1 MSKDTTPKSTAY
13 LPIIGVFAASIL
25 VVPAIADELDGP
37 AGAAPEETA
46 IQEADSGRDGW
57 LDTIALTGAV
67 GNDGNFDGVIV
78 GLEYERVLGESFGIG
93 AVVEYTGGSMDSLLL
108 AMPLSYRHGQWRFQ
122 VAPGFADSYRGKD
135 YVTRIGAGYEIGL
148 DRWIISPNA
157 RIDFI
162 DEREVVSFG
171 VSFRA
176 GF

>member
-1 MSKDTTPKSTAY
+1 MSGHSSQRSIFA
-13 LPIIGVFAASIL
+13 LASVVLLAVFAEFD
-25 VVPAIADELDGP
+25 PAMAEEPGEDEGKESRGP
-37 AGAAPEETA
+37 
-46 IQEADSGRDGW
+46 SR
-57 LDTIALTGAV
+57 DTIALTGAV

-78 GLEYERVLGESFGIG
+78 GLEYERVLGGSFGIG
-93 AVVEYTGGSMDSLLL
+93 AVVEYTGGSMDSLLV
-108 AMPLSYRHGQWRFQ
+108 AMPLSYRRGQWRFQ